1 MNVRDL
7 IYELIQ
13 GSLEN
18 EVRIYDVDTNKL
30 YETEDIEFDD
40 GCVDLIIRSKEK
52 DLLAATKEGQR

>member
-18 EVRIYDVDTNKL
+18 VVRIYDVDTNKL

-40 GCVDLIIRSKEK
+40 GYIDLIIRSVE
-52 DLLAATKEGQR
+52 DGD